1 MPRWRKGSGSTS
13 WSDAHDVAGA
23 WRSRHDLTDRL
34 PESFQE
40 VLDAVIAFADP
51 ILTTALTTDWDPMTR
66 VWSSAA
72 GTS

>member
-1 MPRWRKGSGSTS
+1 VELDGYAEVAQRK
-13 WSDAHDVAGA
+13 WFA